1 MTEDIYEQREK
12 CLSGHLERVGV
23 GKAYGTF
30 GELLQGRLREGTLDF
45 LVTFPIARHSYATFV
60 SDPGS
65 TGVSVFPPYKHKA
78 RLLANMILEYY
89 VPGAG
94 GRLTITSEL
103 PVGKGLA
110 SSSADLVAT
119 ARAIS
124 SCFHIQLS
132 LHHLARLMCDIE
144 PSDGVMYPGVVAFY
158 HRHGLL
164 RDFIGFLPPLT
175 IVGID
180 EGGELDTIQF
190 NKLPKPFTPTDEIE
204 YRFLLEKLSLAIR
217 QQDISTIGQVAT
229 RSALLNQKLNPKHT
243 IHEMIAICQEVNGLG
258 VVVAHSGTY
267 LGILL
272 SSQEQHYQKQ
282 IQMAYRYFS
291 RLTDTISLY
300 HSLQFSS

>member
-12 CLSGHLERVGV
+12 CLPGHLERVGR

-30 GELLQGRLREGTLDF
+30 GELLQGRLREGALDF
-45 LVTFPIARHSYATFV
+45 LVTLPIARYSYATFV
-60 SDPGS
+60 PDSDS
-65 TGVSVFPPYKHKA
+65 SNVSVFPPYKHKA
-78 RLLANMILEYY
+78 KRLANMILEHYAL
-89 VPGAG
+89 GAG

-132 LHHLARLMCDIE
+132 LHQLARLMCDIE

-180 EGGELDTIQF
+180 EGGELDTVQF
-190 NKLPKPFTPTDEIE
+190 NKLPKPFTPANEIE
-204 YRFLLEKLSLAIR
+204 YHFLLEKLSSAIR
-217 QQDISTIGQVAT
+217 QQDIYAIGQVTT
-229 RSALLNQKLNPKHT
+229 RSALLNQKLNPKQT
-243 IHEMIAICQEVNGLG
+243 IHEMIAICQEINGLG

-272 SSQEQHYQKQ
+272 SRQEQHYQRQ
-282 IQMAYRYFS
+282 IQMAYRHFS